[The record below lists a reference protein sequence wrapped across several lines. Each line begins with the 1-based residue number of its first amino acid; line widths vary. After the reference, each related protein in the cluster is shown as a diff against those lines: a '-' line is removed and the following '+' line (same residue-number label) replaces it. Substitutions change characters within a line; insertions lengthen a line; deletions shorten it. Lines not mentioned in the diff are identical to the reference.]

1 MWKEFLLC
9 GIKSIL
15 EHVTW
20 WCYRKCCIVKVIVTN
35 CCVDLHVIASYPIPC
50 SPFHLI
56 LTPSEL
62 KLLLKPYYGP
72 LVLLCCWS
80 GGSSEGCLPER
91 GREPSLHCCPFLTPV
106 SRIPEKH
113 TIWTVER
120 NKINY
125 FPFLAKLQLNLYF
138 PDPSLLFPWGSE
150 DMWKWQSVSWR
161 QIQTG
166 VRSGPLGRLLMIHSV
181 SAECS

>member
-1 MWKEFLLC
+1 MML
-9 GIKSIL
+9 
-15 EHVTW
+15 
-20 WCYRKCCIVKVIVTN
+20 YRKCCIVKVIVTN

-80 GGSSEGCLPER
+80 GGSSEGCLRER

-113 TIWTVER
+113 YLNCGEKQ
-120 NKINY
+120 NKL
-125 FPFLAKLQLNLYF
+125 F
-138 PDPSLLFPWGSE
+138 SLFGQTSAEPLFPWSLASFSVRFRKTCGNDKVCLGGKYRLALGLVHWE
-150 DMWKWQSVSWR
+150 D
-161 QIQTG
+161 
-166 VRSGPLGRLLMIHSV
+166 
-181 SAECS
+181 C